1 MPWEFISPF
10 CGLSAYGQGFH
21 FIESTSN
28 EEGIKDM
35 STTALVTVTSGQA
48 TARQI
53 ENEFKLK
60 AGPNSSW
67 RWFAKRVGEGK
78 YQMRFPNVQTIED
91 LAHFTEMRM
100 RSAPE
105 VVIKIEKW
113 NPITGSKGPLD
124 VAWFRISNIPFEK
137 RSYSNVCMVA
147 SKVGLPLEV
156 DRDSLNKNDFVRVK
170 IGCRDVTKVP
180 ASVDGVLDFH
190 FYDYFFQR
198 EVPQDGFT
206 DSSGTKW
213 IRNERDQPKDD
224 FPSPK
229 KQKMEQSKQV
239 GKFFEAGPSKNYGT
253 DKGKQATGNDSGT
266 GNQQHDVPEED
277 SEDESLLMGDLV
289 VPGSEQLRFGN
300 FEITELKKV
309 VINEYGSNFM
319 KYKQDPLVSIE
330 AKKAIFDSK
339 RDDIFQIDDVIGKSQ
354 LNMEKSI
361 VVEDKEE
368 EVIERAVSM
377 SPIKDSQGGPEVDM
391 SSQEE
396 RQQNVNQDIDWDLIQ
411 KEDEHEVVVN
421 MIAGDTDHGKNSIK
435 DSAQEDS
442 ANQDI
447 LVKETSQLEE
457 MVETAQIDKV
467 QGPVEKLNTWENQA
481 IKLQAVMEQEQD
493 VDKERWPTW
502 QDVRQSKRIRANDS
516 FQQKM
521 GDQAASKNLQVM
533 EDEGTLIIH
542 QNSFAVLSNSH
553 IIDLA
558 TKMGVQ
564 SESMSFEKIDLLKD
578 LENARMKL
586 VEHSSAPE
594 NQVINLE
601 ESNLPLEDQNT
612 LDWGS
617 DESEEEPL
625 VLIASVRKSR
635 SSKKG
640 KKKVRASKKHPADVS
655 VGTKGDKSKVSPR
668 FNLRD
673 RNTIKKIFP

>member
-1 MPWEFISPF
+1 
-10 CGLSAYGQGFH
+10 
-21 FIESTSN
+21 
-28 EEGIKDM
+28 
-35 STTALVTVTSGQA
+35 
-48 TARQI
+48 
-53 ENEFKLK
+53 
-60 AGPNSSW
+60 
-67 RWFAKRVGEGK
+67 
-78 YQMRFPNVQTIED
+78 
-91 LAHFTEMRM
+91 
-100 RSAPE
+100 
-105 VVIKIEKW
+105 
-113 NPITGSKGPLD
+113 
-124 VAWFRISNIPFEK
+124 
-137 RSYSNVCMVA
+137 MVA

-229 KQKMEQSKQV
+229 KQKMEQSKQA
-239 GKFFEAGPSKNYGT
+239 GKLFEAGPSKNYST
-253 DKGKQATGNDSGT
+253 DKGKQVTGNDSGI
-266 GNQQHDVPEED
+266 GNQQHNVSEED
-277 SEDESLLMGDLV
+277 SEDESFLMGDLV

-300 FEITELKKV
+300 FEITELRKV

-330 AKKAIFDSK
+330 AKKALFDSK
-339 RDDIFQIDDVIGKSQ
+339 RDDIFQIDEFIGKPKPT
-354 LNMEKSI
+354 MEMSTI
-361 VVEDKEE
+361 MEDKEE
-368 EVIERAVSM
+368 EVMERAISM
-377 SPIKDSQGGPEVDM
+377 SPIKDSQGGPEVEM

-396 RQQNVNQDIDWDLIQ
+396 RQQKLSQDIDWDLIQ
-411 KEDEHEVVVN
+411 KEDEHEAVVN
-421 MIAGDTDHGKNSIK
+421 VMAGDTDNGNNNIK
-435 DSAQEDS
+435 DSIQEDS
-442 ANQDI
+442 VDHDI
-447 LVKETSQLEE
+447 LAKETSQLEV
-457 MVETAQIDKV
+457 MVETAQTDTV
-467 QGPVEKLNTWENQA
+467 QGPVGKLNTWENQA
-481 IKLQAVMEQEQD
+481 TNLQAVMDQEQG

-521 GDQAASKNLQVM
+521 GEQASSKNLQVM

-558 TKMGVQ
+558 AKMGVQ

-586 VEHSSAPE
+586 NEHSSAPE

-601 ESNLPLEDQNT
+601 EINLPLEDQNI
-612 LDWGS
+612 LEWGS
-617 DESEEEPL
+617 DESEEEPCNGT
-625 VLIASVRKSR
+625 VQII
-635 SSKKG
+635 
-640 KKKVRASKKHPADVS
+640 RAQVQKQ
-655 VGTKGDKSKVSPR
+655 SP
-668 FNLRD
+668 
-673 RNTIKKIFP
+673 K

>member
-53 ENEFKLK
+53 ENEFKMK

-78 YQMRFPNVQTIED
+78 YQMRFPNAQTIED

-113 NPITGSKGPLD
+113 NPTTGSKGPLD

-156 DRDSLNKNDFVRVK
+156 DKDSLNKNDFVRVK

-229 KQKMEQSKQV
+229 KQKMEQSKQA
-239 GKFFEAGPSKNYGT
+239 GKHSEAGPSKNYST
-253 DKGKQATGNDSGT
+253 DKGKQVTGNGSGI
-266 GNQQHDVPEED
+266 GNQQHTVSED
-277 SEDESLLMGDLV
+277 SEDESILMGDLV
-289 VPGSEQLRFGN
+289 VPGCEQLRFGN
-300 FEITELKKV
+300 FDTTELRKV

-330 AKKAIFDSK
+330 AKKALFDSK
-339 RDDIFQIDDVIGKSQ
+339 RDDIFQFDNFIGKSGSSKK
-354 LNMEKSI
+354 MSTI
-361 VVEDKEE
+361 MEDKGE
-368 EVIERAVSM
+368 EVTERAISVS
-377 SPIKDSQGGPEVDM
+377 PVKGSQGGPEAEM
-391 SSQEE
+391 SSQDE
-396 RQQNVNQDIDWDLIQ
+396 RHQKVSQDIDWDLIQ
-411 KEDEHEVVVN
+411 KQEDVVTVMAVDTVN
-421 MIAGDTDHGKNSIK
+421 GDSNVK
-435 DSAQEDS
+435 DSNQEAS
-442 ANQDI
+442 ADYDI
-447 LVKETSQLEE
+447 LAKETSQLEGMFE
-457 MVETAQIDKV
+457 KAQTDTV
-467 QGPVEKLNTWENQA
+467 QGPVEELTAWENQA
-481 IKLQAVMEQEQD
+481 NNLQAVM
-493 VDKERWPTW
+493 DKEQGVGKEGWSTW
-502 QDVRQSKRIRANDS
+502 QDVRQSKRIRANGS

-521 GDQAASKNLQVM
+521 GEQATSKNLQNM
-533 EDEGTLIIH
+533 EDEGTLAIH
-542 QNSFAVLSNSH
+542 QNSFAVLSNTH

-558 TKMGVQ
+558 VKMRVQ
-564 SESMSFEKIDLLKD
+564 FESMSFEKIDLLKD
-578 LENARMKL
+578 LKNARMKL
-586 VEHSSAPE
+586 NEHSNAPVD
-594 NQVINLE
+594 QVINLE
-601 ESNLPLEDQNT
+601 ENNLPLEDQNI
-612 LDWGS
+612 LEWGS
-617 DESEEEPL
+617 EESEEEPL

-640 KKKVRASKKHPADVS
+640 KKKTRVTKKHPIDVS
-655 VGTKGDKSKVSPR
+655 VDSKGDKSKVSPR

-673 RNTIKKIFP
+673 RNTIKKVYT